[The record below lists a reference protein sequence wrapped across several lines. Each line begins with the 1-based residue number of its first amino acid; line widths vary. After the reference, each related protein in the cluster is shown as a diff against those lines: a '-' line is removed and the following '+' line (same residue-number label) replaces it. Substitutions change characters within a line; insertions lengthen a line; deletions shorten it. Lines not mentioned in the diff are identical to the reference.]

1 MEEKTMKL
9 GFTVPQFGEY
19 AGSDALLKVARKAEE
34 LGGDSLWVAER
45 LLYPLNPKSPYP
57 ATADGSLPL
66 AYRRSLDP
74 LAILA
79 YLAAATSR
87 VRIGAFINLTFH
99 NPVILARELGTIDV
113 LSQGRLDIGLG
124 VGWSSDE
131 FEAVG
136 VPMQN
141 RGRRAEEALQVIEAI
156 WRENPVEFEG
166 RYFRVPES
174 YFDLKPVQKPRP
186 PIYMGAYTPVT
197 MDRVA
202 RLADGWLPTGLPL
215 EAMEQMFGA
224 IKQGAAEAG
233 RDPSDLKL
241 IITANVAFHPVPLGD
256 DRPIFAGSAEQ
267 IESDILATRQLG
279 ADELIFNA
287 LFSPELA
294 RPRICYRVWSNS
306 GRWPGDLSASFRERP
321 VEARSTARSMRAT
334 EKPTRGAWTS
344 CLPSKEVMDMSNTQ
358 PLIGSLYLA

>member
-1 MEEKTMKL
+1 MEERTMRL
-9 GFTVPQFGEY
+9 GFTVPQFGPD
-19 AGSDALLKVARKAEE
+19 AGPDALLEVARKAED
-34 LGGDSLWVAER
+34 LGSDSLWVAER
-45 LLYPLNPKSPYP
+45 LLYPLNPKAPYP

-66 AYRRSLDP
+66 PYRRSLDP

-79 YLAAATSR
+79 YLAAATNQ
-87 VRIGAFINLTFH
+87 VRIGTFINLTFH

-113 LSQGRLDIGLG
+113 LSQGRLDIGFG
-124 VGWSSDE
+124 VGWSPDE

-141 RGRRAEEALQVIEAI
+141 RGRRAEEALQVIETI
-156 WRENPVEFEG
+156 WHDNPVEFEG

-174 YFDLKPVQKPRP
+174 FFDLKPVQKPRP
-186 PIYMGAYTPVT
+186 PVYMGAYTPAT

-202 RLADGWLPTGLPL
+202 HLADGWLPTGIPL
-215 EAMEQMFGA
+215 GAMEQMFAA

-233 RDPSDLKL
+233 RDPASLKL
-241 IITANVAFHPVPLGD
+241 IVIAHPEFHPAPLGD

-287 LFSPELA
+287 LFSP
-294 RPRICYRVWSNS
+294 
-306 GRWPGDLSASFRERP
+306 D
-321 VEARSTARSMRAT
+321 
-334 EKPTRGAWTS
+334 
-344 CLPSKEVMDMSNTQ
+344 
-358 PLIGSLYLA
+358 IGSTEDLLSRMEQLQTMARQSEYVFEERW

>member
-1 MEEKTMKL
+1 MEEKTMRL
-9 GFTVPQFGEY
+9 GFTVPQFGPD
-19 AGSDALLKVARKAEE
+19 AGPEALQEVARMAED
-34 LGGDSLWVAER
+34 LGCDSLWVAER

-66 AYRRSLDP
+66 PYRRSLDP

-87 VRIGAFINLTFH
+87 VRIGTFINLTFH
-99 NPVILARELGTIDV
+99 NPVILARELGTIDM
-113 LSQGRLDIGLG
+113 LSHGRLDVGFG

-136 VPMQN
+136 VPMKN

-186 PIYMGAYTPVT
+186 PIYMPAYTPAA
-197 MDRVA
+197 MSRVA
-202 RLADGWLPTGLPL
+202 RLADGWLPAGVPL
-215 EAMEQMFGA
+215 GAMEQMFAA

-233 RDPSDLKL
+233 RDPGSLKL
-241 IITANVAFHPVPLGD
+241 IVIGHAEFHPAPLGN

-267 IESDILATRQLG
+267 IEADILATRQLG
-279 ADELIFNA
+279 TEELIFNA
-287 LFSPELA
+287 LFSP
-294 RPRICYRVWSNS
+294 
-306 GRWPGDLSASFRERP
+306 D
-321 VEARSTARSMRAT
+321 
-334 EKPTRGAWTS
+334 
-344 CLPSKEVMDMSNTQ
+344 
-358 PLIGSLYLA
+358 IGSINDLLSRMEQLWTMARRSEREVSREASRSAIYS

>member
-1 MEEKTMKL
+1 MIGKQRRQLMMEEKTMRL
-9 GFTVPQFGEY
+9 GFTVPQFGPD
-19 AGSDALLKVARKAEE
+19 AGPDALLKVAR
-34 LGGDSLWVAER
+34 LGEDLGCDSLWVAER
-45 LLYPLNPKSPYP
+45 LLYPIDPKSPYP

-66 AYRRSLDP
+66 PYRRSLDP

-87 VRIGAFINLTFH
+87 VRIGTFINLTFH

-113 LSQGRLDIGLG
+113 LSQGRLDIGFG
-124 VGWSSDE
+124 VGWSPDE

-156 WRENPVEFEG
+156 WRDNPVEFEG

-186 PIYMGAYTPVT
+186 PIYMGAYTPAT

-215 EAMEQMFGA
+215 SAMEQMFAA
-224 IKQGAAEAG
+224 IKQRVAEAG
-233 RDPSDLKL
+233 RDPGSLKL
-241 IITANVAFHPVPLGD
+241 TVIAHPEFHPAPLGD
-256 DRPIFAGSAEQ
+256 DRQIFAGSAEQ
-267 IESDILATRQLG
+267 IEADIVATRQLG
-279 ADELIFNA
+279 ADEIIFNA
-287 LFSPELA
+287 LFSP
-294 RPRICYRVWSNS
+294 
-306 GRWPGDLSASFRERP
+306 D
-321 VEARSTARSMRAT
+321 
-334 EKPTRGAWTS
+334 
-344 CLPSKEVMDMSNTQ
+344 
-358 PLIGSLYLA
+358 IGSTEDLLSRMEQLWTMARRSEREFSVTANRSAAHA

>member
-1 MEEKTMKL
+1 MKL
-9 GFTVPQFGEY
+9 GFTVPQFDEY
-19 AGSDALLKVARKAEE
+19 AGPEALLEVARKAEE

-66 AYRRSLDP
+66 PYRRSLDP

-87 VRIGAFINLTFH
+87 VRIGAFINLPFH

-113 LSQGRLDIGLG
+113 LSQGRLDIGFG

-131 FEAVG
+131 YEAVG
-136 VPMQN
+136 VPMKN
-141 RGRRAEEALQVIEAI
+141 RGRRAEEALQIIEAI

-174 YFDLKPVQKPRP
+174 YIDLKPVQKPRP
-186 PIYMGAYTPVT
+186 SIYMGAYTPTT

-215 EAMEQMFGA
+215 GAMEQMFAA

-233 RDPSDLKL
+233 RDPSSLKL
-241 IITANVAFHPVPLGD
+241 IVIAHPEFHPEPLGD
-256 DRPIFAGSAEQ
+256 ERLIFAGSAEQ
-267 IESDILATRQLG
+267 IEADIIATRQLG
-279 ADELIFNA
+279 AEELIFNA
-287 LFSPELA
+287 LFSPDIDSTEDVLSRMEQLWTMA
-294 RPRICYRVWSNS
+294 R
-306 GRWPGDLSASFRERP
+306 
-321 VEARSTARSMRAT
+321 RS
-334 EKPTRGAWTS
+334 EYVFEG
-344 CLPSKEVMDMSNTQ
+344 
-358 PLIGSLYLA
+358 G

>member
-1 MEEKTMKL
+1 MMEEKTMRL
-9 GFTVPQFGEY
+9 GFTVPQFGPD
-19 AGSDALLKVARKAEE
+19 AGPDALLEVARQAEE
-34 LGGDSLWVAER
+34 LGYDSLWVIER
-45 LLYPLNPKSPYP
+45 LLYPRNPKAPYP

-74 LAILA
+74 LATLA

-87 VRIGAFINLTFH
+87 VRIGSSIINLPYH
-99 NPVILARELGTIDV
+99 NPVLLARELATIDV
-113 LSQGRLDIGLG
+113 LSEGRLDIGFG
-124 VGWSSDE
+124 VGWSPDE

-136 VPMQN
+136 VPMGG

-156 WRENPVEFEG
+156 WRDNPVEFEG

-186 PIYMGAYTPVT
+186 PIYMAAYTPVT

-202 RLADGWLPTGLPL
+202 RLADGWIPSGVPL
-215 EAMEQMFGA
+215 DAMEQMLGA

-241 IITANVAFHPVPLGD
+241 IVGANVAFHPEPLSD

-267 IESDILATRQLG
+267 IEADIFATRRLG
-279 ADELIFNA
+279 AEEIIFNA
-287 LFSPELA
+287 LFSPDVDSTEDLLLHMKQLQTMA
-294 RPRICYRVWSNS
+294 RRSEYVFEDRH
-306 GRWPGDLSASFRERP
+306 RSA
-321 VEARSTARSMRAT
+321 VH
-334 EKPTRGAWTS
+334 G
-344 CLPSKEVMDMSNTQ
+344 
-358 PLIGSLYLA
+358 

>member
-1 MEEKTMKL
+1 MEERTMRV
-9 GFTVPQFGEY
+9 GFTVPQFGSD
-19 AGSDALLKVARKAEE
+19 AGPDALLEVARLAEE
-34 LGGDSLWVAER
+34 LGSDSLWVAER
-45 LLYPLNPKSPYP
+45 LLYPVNPKSPYP

-87 VRIGAFINLTFH
+87 VRIGTFINLTFH

-113 LSQGRLDIGLG
+113 LSHGRLDLGFG

-131 FEAVG
+131 FEAIG
-136 VPMQN
+136 VPMRD
-141 RGRRAEEALQVIEAI
+141 RGRRTEEALQVIEAI
-156 WRENPVEFEG
+156 WRDNPVEFEG

-186 PIYMGAYTPVT
+186 PIYMGAYTPAT

-202 RLADGWLPTGLPL
+202 RLADGWIPSGVPL
-215 EAMEQMFGA
+215 GAMEQMFAA

-233 RDPSDLKL
+233 RDPSSLKL
-241 IITANVAFHPVPLGD
+241 IVGANVAFHPAPLGD

-267 IESDILATRQLG
+267 IEEDIFATHQLG
-279 ADELIFNA
+279 AEELIFNA
-287 LFSPELA
+287 LFSPDIGSTEDLLSHMEQLQAMA
-294 RPRICYRVWSNS
+294 RR
-306 GRWPGDLSASFRERP
+306 AERYP
-321 VEARSTARSMRAT
+321 AT
-334 EKPTRGAWTS
+334 EYEKRAS
-344 CLPSKEVMDMSNTQ
+344 
-358 PLIGSLYLA
+358 